1 MLAVARIAFCFG
13 VLTAVQPWAWAQASA
28 FDTPEGVTQ
37 GSALFQSRC
46 TYCHGAHGEGGRGP
60 DLTSGSYR
68 HGGTNAALFGAVRN
82 GISGTEMPNVG
93 FSDDESWKVVAFL
106 KKLASSGPME
116 KAPGDAAAGKLIFE
130 GKGRCMGCHTAGQA
144 GGSVGPDL
152 SDVGKRRNLKF
163 LEESLVKPEADIPI
177 RYRGIQVLTKAG
189 QTVSGIRVNED
200 DVSIQIRDTSDNI
213 RSFMKTDVKDIRFD
227 KPGLMPSYGST
238 FSTKEI
244 EDVVA
249 YLSSLRGVE

>member
-1 MLAVARIAFCFG
+1 MLSVMRIGFCVG
-13 VLTAVQPWAWAQASA
+13 VLIAAQPAWAQSNV
-28 FDTPEGVTQ
+28 FDTPEGIAQ
-37 GSALFQSRC
+37 GTALFQSRC

-60 DLTSGSYR
+60 DLTSGAYR
-68 HGGTNAALFGAVRN
+68 HGGTNSALFTTVRN

-116 KAPGDAAAGKLIFE
+116 KAPGDAAAGQLVFE
-130 GKGRCMGCHTAGQA
+130 GKGRCLTCHTAGHG

-152 SDVGKRRNLKF
+152 SEVGRRRSLKY
-163 LEESLVKPEADIPI
+163 LEESLVKPEADVPV
-177 RYRGIQVLTKAG
+177 RYRGIQVITKTG

-200 DVSIQIRDTSDNI
+200 DLSIQIRDTSDNI

-227 KPGLMPSYGST
+227 NPSLMPAYGST
-238 FSTKEI
+238 LSKKEI

-249 YLSSLRGVE
+249 YLSSLRGAE